1 MNCLD
6 ENSLRRMFMH
16 EVGRIKTS
24 EKNSGSVENIRLAVI
39 WIIHTTEMNRDAKSQ
54 NFIQE
59 TQKPG
64 EISVISWWSLYDRNV
79 GAE

>member
-16 EVGRIKTS
+16 EVGCIKTS

-39 WIIHTTEMNRDAKSQ
+39 
-54 NFIQE
+54 
-59 TQKPG
+59 
-64 EISVISWWSLYDRNV
+64 
-79 GAE
+79 